1 MAKRSGCPAKGKP
14 PPSNTF
20 LHCVCADVSLTPRP
34 AQAQRRRAGDHRV
47 EFDEESG
54 CRKAK
59 TRLLGGFFK

>member
-1 MAKRSGCPAKGKP
+1 MPYPAYESFRRLKQR
-14 PPSNTF
+14 
-20 LHCVCADVSLTPRP
+20 RP
-34 AQAQRRRAGDHRV
+34 AQAQRRRAAGDRT

>member
-1 MAKRSGCPAKGKP
+1 MPYPAYG
-14 PPSNTF
+14 SSRR
-20 LHCVCADVSLTPRP
+20 LQQRRP